1 MPQGRQTM
9 IGCDGNRDGT
19 AFPATPGDVAILTI
33 QEFMFDIYD
42 VDGIRAPSLDHVRR
56 IFMEDA
62 NRVLVWWIRFG
73 ALKTW
78 CASSM
83 EGIEGATDDSA
94 ILRDA
99 YELAAGFPLNPFWE
113 FDATAFG
120 YVVQTMADKRA
131 RAAAAGVEFGN
142 SGEVRCVPRT

>member
-1 MPQGRQTM
+1 MTEPLSCPGVAS
-9 IGCDGNRDGT
+9 RDGT

-42 VDGIRAPSLDHVRR
+42 VDGIHAPSLDHVRH

-62 NRVLVWWIRFG
+62 NRVLVWWIRFA

-83 EGIEGATDDSA
+83 EGIEGARGNPA
-94 ILRDA
+94 VVRDA
-99 YELAAGFPLNPFWE
+99 YELAAGFPLNLFWE
-113 FDATAFG
+113 FDASAFG
-120 YVVQTMADKRA
+120 CVVQTMADRRA
-131 RAAAAGVEFGN
+131 RTAAA
-142 SGEVRCVPRT
+142 R

>member
-1 MPQGRQTM
+1 M
-9 IGCDGNRDGT
+9 IGGDGNRDGT
-19 AFPATPGDVAILTI
+19 GFPATPGDVAILTV

-42 VDGIRAPSLDHVRR
+42 VGGIHAPSLDHVRR

-62 NRVLVWWIRFG
+62 NRALVWWIRFA

-83 EGIEGATDDSA
+83 EGIDGARGGSA

-113 FDATAFG
+113 FDANAFG
-120 YVVQTMADKRA
+120 CVVQTMVDRRA
-131 RAAAAGVEFGN
+131 RTAAA
-142 SGEVRCVPRT
+142 R